1 MTTHQSTCNVFQEKK
16 VRESVNRSFVL
27 LFFLHDPE
35 LIYSVWVFPD
45 QCAVKI
51 VHFCPQRFRSQFR
64 LTNMSE
70 KSLLGAQSIFLISV
84 PALKKNCIRYYRD
97 ELLKKKSYRL
107 HITDMIGW
115 HSIKRMPKSIFPKWR
130 KSVLAFAIFYR
141 KFFAKQKPGLK
152 CCSFLK

>member
-1 MTTHQSTCNVFQEKK
+1 MYSKK
-16 VRESVNRSFVL
+16 KMSENLWIEAPLYS

-84 PALKKNCIRYYRD
+84 PALKKNCIRYCWD
-97 ELLKKKSYRL
+97 ELLKKNLIHFISRTWSAGTQSKECQNQYFRSGGSL
-107 HITDMIGW
+107 SWHLQSFIGN
-115 HSIKRMPKSIFPKWR
+115 SLRNKN
-130 KSVLAFAIFYR
+130 LAWNVAVSSN
-141 KFFAKQKPGLK
+141 K
-152 CCSFLK
+152 